1 MKLKNVSTKIPRR
14 NYIIYGL
21 IVVFTIVLTLLL
33 RNWYNINQ
41 DLKKKSTIMSEF
53 LASVNEEEFSNYI
66 VENNNVI
73 IYLASSKD
81 DTLET
86 FENEFKTLLIKY
98 NIKEQVIFIDLNQ
111 IDTNFFNNLKTN
123 YFIESLNNIELEK
136 FPNILIMENG
146 KINAVLYS
154 KSTNINID
162 DVNDFFYNRGVIA
175 QA

>member
-1 MKLKNVSTKIPRR
+1 MKLKNTNTEIPRR

-21 IVVFTIVLTLLL
+21 IVVFTVVLTLLL
-33 RNWYNINQ
+33 RNWYSINQ

-73 IYLASSKD
+73 FYLANSKD

-86 FENEFKTLLIKY
+86 FENDFKELLIKH
-98 NIKEQVIFIDLNQ
+98 NIEEQIVFIDLNQ
-111 IDTNFFNNLKTN
+111 IDDSFFNNLKDN
-123 YFIESLNNIELEK
+123 YFIASLSNIELEK

-146 KINAVLYS
+146 KINAILYN
-154 KSTNINID
+154 KETNINID
-162 DVNDFFYNRGVIA
+162 DVNKFFYSRGVIA

>member
-1 MKLKNVSTKIPRR
+1 MKTKNTSTKIPRR

-21 IVVFTIVLTLLL
+21 IVIFTVVLTLLF

-41 DLKKKSTIMSEF
+41 DLKKKNTIMSEF
-53 LASVNEEEFSNYI
+53 LVSVNEEEFANYI

-81 DTLET
+81 ENLES
-86 FENEFKTLLIKY
+86 FESEFKNLLIKH
-98 NIKEQVIFIDLNQ
+98 NIKEQLVFIDLNQ
-111 IDTNFFNNLKTN
+111 IDNSFFNNLKN
-123 YFIESLNNIELEK
+123 DYFIDSLNNIELEK

-146 KINAVLYS
+146 KINAILYN
-154 KSTNINID
+154 KATEINID
-162 DVNDFFYNRGVIA
+162 DVNEFFYSRGVIA

>member
-123 YFIESLNNIELEK
+123 YFADSLNNIELEK

-146 KINAVLYS
+146 KINAVLYN